1 MHSCTKQIPDVGF
14 PSGFCCGFP
23 WRFPIAENP
32 GVGRFLRR
40 SLFFL
45 GSVFWDTRLDF
56 PWDLPVGLV
65 SAV

>member
-1 MHSCTKQIPDVGF
+1 MHKADTRP
-14 PSGFCCGFP
+14 
-23 WRFPIAENP
+23 RFPIGFLLRFPMAVSHSRKP
-32 GVGRFLRR
+32 KTHGVGRFLPRA
-40 SLFFL
+40 LFFL